1 VFVSL
6 HADGELLG
14 CIGNFAGPQPLAE
27 QVPEMALAAAL
38 DDPRFWP
45 HSRLPA
51 ALDVEISVL
60 TPMKRIR
67 DWTAFHLGR
76 DGVVMESEDRRGLL
90 LPQVAHSGSWTPA
103 RFMEALA
110 HKAGLRSGAYRD
122 PQTRLSVFRAQVFS
136 TSV

>member
-1 VFVSL
+1 
-6 HADGELLG
+6 
-14 CIGNFAGPQPLAE
+14 
-27 QVPEMALAAAL
+27 
-38 DDPRFWP
+38 
-45 HSRLPA
+45 
-51 ALDVEISVL
+51 
-60 TPMKRIR
+60 
-67 DWTAFHLGR
+67 
-76 DGVVMESEDRRGLL
+76 MESEDGRGLL